1 MYNNIF
7 LQHLQ
12 TEPGPKVGVPALVLA
27 EVVRP
32 HERLVTKFTHE
43 LLYHCVNP
51 FVAGQLITPEIEKK
65 TAGCAK
71 KRPHLFY
78 ICV

>member
-12 TEPGPKVGVPALVLA
+12 TESGPKVGVPALVLA

-32 HERLVTKFTHE
+32 HEGLVTKSAHK
-43 LLYHCVNP
+43 LLDPTVDP
-51 FVAGQLITPEIEKK
+51 FVAGQLITPESE
-65 TAGCAK
+65 
-71 KRPHLFY
+71 
-78 ICV
+78 

>member
-1 MYNNIF
+1 MYKNIF

-32 HERLVTKFTHE
+32 HEGLVTKSAHK
-43 LLYHCVNP
+43 LLDPTVDP
-51 FVAGQLITPEIEKK
+51 FVAGQLITPESE
-65 TAGCAK
+65 
-71 KRPHLFY
+71 
-78 ICV
+78 